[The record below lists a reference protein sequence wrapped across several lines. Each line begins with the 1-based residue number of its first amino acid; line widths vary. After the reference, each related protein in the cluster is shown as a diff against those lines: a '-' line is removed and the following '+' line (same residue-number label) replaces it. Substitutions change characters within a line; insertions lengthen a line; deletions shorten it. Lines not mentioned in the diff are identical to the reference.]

1 MRERLTITLAD
12 TIVRKIDSIIDNRTI
27 RNRSHAIEYV
37 LSRFFL
43 PRTTKVVILAGGAGV
58 HMRPLT
64 YEMPKALVP
73 VHGQPLLGHT
83 VRALQAVGLEDITMV
98 IGTLGE
104 KIREHFGDG
113 APYAVKVSYIED
125 KKESGT
131 AQALAAA
138 RGKMGTEPFL
148 LVYGDVLAEI
158 DWMDFINFHHAHGG
172 LATMAVTNVRDPKGW
187 GVVAMDGTRVT
198 QFVEK
203 PSGNTKSHLINA
215 GLYVVHPD
223 VLDMVTL
230 RMRSLEEELFP
241 KLAAKG
247 ELHGYHFSGKWFDVS
262 TPSVY
267 ERALKEWH
275 PPADR
280 R

>member
-1 MRERLTITLAD
+1 MGRERLTITLVD
-12 TIVRKIDSIIDNRTI
+12 TVLRKIDSIIDNQTI

-43 PRTTKVVILAGGAGV
+43 PRITKVVILAGGAGV

-64 YEMPKALVP
+64 YEMPKAMVP
-73 VHGQPLLGHT
+73 VHGEPLLGHT
-83 VRALQAVGLEDITMV
+83 VRALEAVGLEDMTMV
-98 IGTLGE
+98 IGTLG
-104 KIREHFGDG
+104 KKVREHFGDG
-113 APYAVKVSYIED
+113 SAYSVHITYLED
-125 KKESGT
+125 KKENGT

-138 RGKMGTEPFL
+138 RGKSGAEPFL

-172 LATMAVTNVRDPKGW
+172 LATMAVTNVRDPKAW

-198 QFVEK
+198 RFVEK
-203 PSGNTKSHLINA
+203 PENEDTKSHLINA
-215 GLYVVHPD
+215 GLYVMHPD
-223 VLDMVTL
+223 VLAMVTP

-241 KLAAKG
+241 KLASKG

-262 TPSVY
+262 TPAVY
-267 ERALKEWH
+267 ERALKEW
-275 PPADR
+275 ASR
-280 R
+280 